1 MRTHV
6 DLRKL
11 ALCGAV
17 IACAGL
23 IFFGCG
29 KEEEQVS
36 AGEATPAAEPL
47 VEAAELVVTPTV
59 GIGDVKFGM
68 SRQEV
73 YDLWGLP
80 GESRNVGYRID
91 YYSWLGVGLGY
102 PFDKLGQIYCLH
114 SADLEGLL
122 DFAGKTAEGIRL
134 GSSEE
139 EVLAAYGEASG
150 VQESGEGKVLEY
162 APLGASFDLRPDAQG
177 TRRVHSM
184 KFTPPAPKEPTEE
197 PTEEPTAESTE
208 EPTVQEEAGVE

>member
-1 MRTHV
+1 MRAHV

-17 IACAGL
+17 IVCAGL
-23 IFFGCG
+23 IIFGCG
-29 KEEEQVS
+29 KEEEQVP
-36 AGEATPAAEPL
+36 AEEATPVAEPP
-47 VEAAELVVTPTV
+47 VEAAELVVAPTV

-68 SRQEV
+68 TKEDV

-80 GESRNVGYRID
+80 GETKNVGYRID

-102 PFDKLGQIYCLH
+102 PFDKLGQIHCLH
-114 SADLEGLL
+114 SQDLEGLL

-139 EVLAAYGEASG
+139 EVSAAYGEASG
-150 VQESGEGKVLEY
+150 VRESGQSKVLEY
-162 APLGASFDLRPDAQG
+162 AALGASFDLRPDAQG

-184 KFTPPAPKEPTEE
+184 KFSLPAPEEPAEE
-197 PTEEPTAESTE
+197 PTEEPTG
-208 EPTVQEEAGVE
+208 QEEAGEE